1 MRQGWAEAK
10 SKLGKLMYK
19 GRYSCL
25 YRRESTTRWGDV
37 YHERPVHGHK
47 AVHHVKK
54 VVFRGRKILLECRI
68 QEGCRKSTA
77 RHLSRR
83 VRIYLLHNKCSGICN
98 ICNYKEINS

>member
-1 MRQGWAEAK
+1 MCTHLGRLMLRQGWAEAK

-47 AVHHVKK
+47 AVHHVT
-54 VVFRGRKILLECRI
+54 RYSEAGRSSWSAGSK
-68 QEGCRKSTA
+68 
-77 RHLSRR
+77 R
-83 VRIYLLHNKCSGICN
+83 VAVRVQRDTSQDG
-98 ICNYKEINS
+98 